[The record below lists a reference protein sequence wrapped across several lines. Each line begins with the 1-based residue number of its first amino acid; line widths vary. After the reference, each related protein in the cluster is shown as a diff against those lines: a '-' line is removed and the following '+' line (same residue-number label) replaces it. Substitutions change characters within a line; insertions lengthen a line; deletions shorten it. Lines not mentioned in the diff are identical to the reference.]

1 MWTAKKAEAGR
12 SDRGPM
18 SFVLLAVVSMVAAVV
33 LVLLLY
39 YVLRRWL

>member
-1 MWTAKKAEAGR
+1 
-12 SDRGPM
+12 M

-33 LVLLLY
+33 LVLLRY